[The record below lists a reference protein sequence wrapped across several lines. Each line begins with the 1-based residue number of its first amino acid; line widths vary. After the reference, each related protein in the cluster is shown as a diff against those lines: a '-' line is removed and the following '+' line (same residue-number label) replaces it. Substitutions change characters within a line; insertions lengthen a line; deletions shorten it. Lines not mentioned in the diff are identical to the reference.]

1 MSERTSGGYNLPYTR
16 AHYRNS
22 PDRLGSGAT
31 IRCPTEK
38 PASHGTG
45 FRCTRVFV
53 RLTVEP
59 VAYRAH
65 RFHCGLSHVKR
76 AAAEQVSPREKEGEK
91 CWHVASGTL
100 RPLCC
105 FSAKKRR
112 ADYLAKWIVKPER
125 GWINF
130 RNAAGSTP
138 TEGSADRK
146 SIGVY
151 RTGGF
156 GDHDLI

>member
-1 MSERTSGGYNLPYTR
+1 MSERTSESYNLPYTR

-53 RLTVEP
+53 RLAVEP

-65 RFHCGLSHVKR
+65 RFHRGLSHVKR

-91 CWHVASGTL
+91 
-100 RPLCC
+100 
-105 FSAKKRR
+105 
-112 ADYLAKWIVKPER
+112 
-125 GWINF
+125 WINF
-130 RNAAGSTP
+130 RNAAGSAP
-138 TEGSADRK
+138 TEGSAGRG
-146 SIGVY
+146 SIG
-151 RTGGF
+151 RTEF
-156 GDHDLI
+156 SRP

>member
-53 RLTVEP
+53 RLAVEP

-76 AAAEQVSPREKEGEK
+76 AAAEQVSPREKEGE
-91 CWHVASGTL
+91 
-100 RPLCC
+100 R
-105 FSAKKRR
+105 
-112 ADYLAKWIVKPER
+112 
-125 GWINF
+125 INF
-130 RNAAGSTP
+130 RNAAGSAP
-138 TEGSADRK
+138 TEDLAGREPIDR
-146 SIGVY
+146 
-151 RTGGF
+151 TEF
-156 GDHDLI
+156 

>member
-1 MSERTSGGYNLPYTR
+1 MSIPRCGSGKEASFLSLSFFPCLLFSSLVSLSLHSRLRLWFVLSSGVSTHFHVNERMSERTSGGYNLPYTR

-53 RLTVEP
+53 RLAVEP

-65 RFHCGLSHVKR
+65 RFHCGLSHVVR
-76 AAAEQVSPREKEGEK
+76 S
-91 CWHVASGTL
+91 VA
-100 RPLCC
+100 
-105 FSAKKRR
+105 
-112 ADYLAKWIVKPER
+112 
-125 GWINF
+125 
-130 RNAAGSTP
+130 
-138 TEGSADRK
+138 
-146 SIGVY
+146 
-151 RTGGF
+151 
-156 GDHDLI
+156 